1 MVIKSGYWNYYM
13 SFRISDNKKL
23 FRDIH
28 EKNYV
33 DTVMGVALEGEI
45 LQNERVS
52 TGYSDKLKNSLF
64 SEIAEIHECNRIMI
78 NLTRECNKRCWQL
91 LSLMPLKVEKKPFE
105 YEFCPVYLY
114 LFENGHAIIK
124 TSISIDGVDESVF
137 STYPMQT
144 WFGDIK
150 AWEAAIQRGGD
161 EEYKICRED
170 GRNISIV
177 THILQQY
184 IYRLFEGNLLDEK
197 RFACF
202 ESFVV
207 AERDGKQ
214 LWEIAGKGSL
224 AEKEELYHFTNPEE
238 SMTKLTT
245 EKWYD
250 FWKSSYESFSGIN
263 FIKGHNCR
271 LIITTDVAK
280 LKKHYHRFDIK
291 DTGTYL
297 NVSIQ
302 RTFDFFLVLA
312 LCQKDGELYLAAASN
327 KNIHD
332 IEKQTARYNQN
343 CNFFE
348 MFLDAVP
355 YNARMFYSMIR
366 SINDDSFVDV
376 KTRIERIKQMN
387 IYQRNMFIE
396 KRTLIIEVVALIG
409 TVLFGLPALYD
420 TLVIIRE
427 TFLPPEDLIQ
437 GNATQIIAIV
447 IWGFLIAAISKY
459 LIMAYRK
466 YQNKKI

>member
-33 DTVMGVALEGEI
+33 DTVMGVALEGEM

-52 TGYSDKLKNSLF
+52 AHYLKIRHDNMDKFLKQKDIENWSLYTEQEKYCNNELPEYYFDFIQEAEGYSDKLKNSLF

-161 EEYKICRED
+161 EEYKICHED
-170 GRNISIV
+170 GRNISI
-177 THILQQY
+177 
-184 IYRLFEGNLLDEK
+184 
-197 RFACF
+197 
-202 ESFVV
+202 
-207 AERDGKQ
+207 
-214 LWEIAGKGSL
+214 
-224 AEKEELYHFTNPEE
+224 
-238 SMTKLTT
+238 
-245 EKWYD
+245 
-250 FWKSSYESFSGIN
+250 
-263 FIKGHNCR
+263 
-271 LIITTDVAK
+271 
-280 LKKHYHRFDIK
+280 
-291 DTGTYL
+291 
-297 NVSIQ
+297 
-302 RTFDFFLVLA
+302 
-312 LCQKDGELYLAAASN
+312 
-327 KNIHD
+327 
-332 IEKQTARYNQN
+332 
-343 CNFFE
+343 
-348 MFLDAVP
+348 
-355 YNARMFYSMIR
+355 
-366 SINDDSFVDV
+366 
-376 KTRIERIKQMN
+376 
-387 IYQRNMFIE
+387 
-396 KRTLIIEVVALIG
+396 VVALIG